1 MAISSFFGEIMYK
14 SVKTEMTIK
23 KMIGA
28 IADYRGKYRY
38 IIWRE
43 TIKLVYNSL
52 SDKEKEYVKMRL
64 KKEGI
69 DIEEVI
75 NDI

>member
-1 MAISSFFGEIMYK
+1 MYE

-38 IIWRE
+38 VIWKE
-43 TIKLVYNSL
+43 AIKLLYNSL

-69 DIEEVI
+69 DIEAFINNIKEVL
-75 NDI
+75 